1 MIYRFRYHL
10 QMCQQNGYKPA
21 EIAHWQRQYLRA
33 KVLTAE
39 HLYFGL
45 VLLVLLFFLSPGLTH
60 TAVAILLSLFVLFW
74 FGSPRRYRAKDE
86 KKPLVMTPR
95 AWRLTATAGALTGIV
110 LLTGGLISVLKE
122 IPSLGLSLRYTGG
135 PELLADP
142 YFLFFSLLVSDL
154 LIPGFLLLSSLLV
167 LPVETRIQNGFK
179 KQAMAK
185 LASAPDLK
193 VIALTGS
200 YGKTSTKF
208 MVSTL
213 LEERYSVC
221 TTPGSYN
228 TPMGICKVV
237 NQDLTPSHR
246 YLILEMGARYEG
258 NIEELCDLARPDISI
273 VTTVGPAHLETFG
286 TIETIAHEKAA
297 LVRRVSPNG
306 IVILNGDQPL
316 TAQMANL
323 REDVTIISATLDS
336 VKARNSQHPVVAAE
350 NVRYTRNGCEFELL
364 LCNLDT
370 LRSGSSMVDAVS
382 ASPNTPSTCTSVHVQ
397 LRLLGEHNV
406 MNFLLAAGAAA
417 ALGLRGE
424 TIAIAAQR
432 IKPVEHRLEMKER
445 NGRIILDD
453 AFNSNPVGAKNAVDV
468 LMAVEGGKKVLIT
481 PGMVELGDLQD
492 ELNREFGRQI
502 AQAAPDQ
509 VLLVGPRQTQ
519 PILEGILET
528 NPSQSVKQV
537 RTLFEA
543 NDWIDSYTSA
553 GDVILY
559 ENDLPDSYNE

>member
-1 MIYRFRYHL
+1 
-10 QMCQQNGYKPA
+10 MCQQNGYKPA
-21 EIAHWQRQYLRA
+21 EIAQWQRDHLSSR
-33 KVLTAE
+33 VITPE
-39 HLYFGL
+39 HLCFGL
-45 VLLVLLFFLSPGLTH
+45 VLLILLFFMSPGMTH
-60 TAVAILLSLFVLFW
+60 TAVGILLSLFVFFW
-74 FGSPRRYRAKDE
+74 FGRVKRYKTREE

-95 AWRLTATAGALTGIV
+95 AQRLAGIGIFFIAFF
-110 LLTGGLISVLKE
+110 LLTGAVISFLKE
-122 IPSLGLSLRYTGG
+122 IPFLGLSLRYTGG
-135 PELLADP
+135 PPLIADP
-142 YFLFFSLLVSDL
+142 YFLFFTLLVSDL
-154 LIPGFLLLSSLLV
+154 LVPGALLLGSILV
-167 LPVETRIQNGFK
+167 LPIENRIQNGFK
-179 KQAMAK
+179 KQAMNK
-185 LASAPDLK
+185 LASAPDLR

-200 YGKTSTKF
+200 YGKTSSKF

-213 LEERYSVC
+213 LEERFSVC

-228 TPMGICKVV
+228 TPMGICKVI
-237 NQDLTPSHR
+237 NQDLVPSHR

-297 LVRRVSPNG
+297 IVRRIAPNG

-316 TAQMANL
+316 TAQMEGL
-323 REDVTIISATLDS
+323 REDVTFILATLDGQ
-336 VKARNSQHPVVAAE
+336 KARNSQRPMVSAE
-350 NVRYTRNGCEFELL
+350 NVRYTRKGCEFDLL
-364 LCNLDT
+364 LCNLGGIGE
-370 LRSGSSMVDAVS
+370 GSVAG
-382 ASPNTPSTCTSVHVQ
+382 TGSTTSSTKSTTANCLSVPVE

-406 MNFLLAAGAAA
+406 MNFLLAAGTAA

-432 IKPVEHRLEMKER
+432 IQPVEHRLELKER

-481 PGMVELGDLQD
+481 PGMIELGELQE

-502 AQAAPDQ
+502 AKAAPDQ
-509 VLLVGPRQTQ
+509 VLLVGPRQTK
-519 PILEGILET
+519 PILEGILEA
-528 NPSQSVKQV
+528 NPAQQVLQVKS
-537 RTLFEA
+537 LFEA
-543 NDWIDSYTSA
+543 NDWLDSHTEA